1 MKYKIIQLFNDNMEI
16 KSALA
21 ESLSDVIAQ
30 AAQRLVTC
38 LLSDHKMLACG
49 NGGSAANIQHFTTAM
64 IHHFE
69 VARPALPVFSLS
81 NDPSVISAIANE
93 THSGDVFAKQI
104 QALGHNEDVLLIV
117 TTTGNADSL
126 LHAVNAANE
135 RGLDMLVLS
144 GRDGGLLA
152 NHLGPEDI
160 EIRIPIDNSAR
171 IREMHLF
178 ILHCI
183 CSLIEQS
190 LFGTG

>member
-104 QALGHNEDVLLIV
+104 QALGHN
-117 TTTGNADSL
+117 
-126 LHAVNAANE
+126 
-135 RGLDMLVLS
+135 
-144 GRDGGLLA
+144 
-152 NHLGPEDI
+152 
-160 EIRIPIDNSAR
+160 
-171 IREMHLF
+171 
-178 ILHCI
+178 
-183 CSLIEQS
+183 
-190 LFGTG
+190 